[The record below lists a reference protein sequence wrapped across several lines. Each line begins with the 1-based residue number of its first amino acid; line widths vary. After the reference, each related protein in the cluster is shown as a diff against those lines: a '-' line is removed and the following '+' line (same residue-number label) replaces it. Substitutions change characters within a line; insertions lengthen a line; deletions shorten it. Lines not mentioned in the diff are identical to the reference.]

1 MSKAFV
7 SGGGG
12 FIGTHLV
19 DRLLKENYDVTI
31 YDNFSSGHSS
41 YIKQN
46 ENPQVKVIKD
56 DLLNLESVKKSIKDH
71 DVVFHLAS
79 NPDIARSMTD
89 TFLDMKLGPVITYN
103 ILEAMRI
110 NEIKKIVYTSG
121 SGVYGDQDNKILRED
136 FGPLIPNSLYGAS
149 KLACEGI
156 ISAFC
161 NSFDMQSWILR
172 PANIIGNFMT
182 HGVIL
187 DFILKLKKNSKELL
201 ILGDGKQSKS
211 YLYIDDLINGI
222 FSILTKSDDM
232 VNLYNI
238 GSDTYIEVNE
248 IAKIVTESLG
258 LKNVQFKYTGGARGW
273 KGDIPKVRLDI
284 QKIRNLGWDFKYNSR
299 EAAKLTTEIMNK
311 TLNSG
316 LN

>member
-1 MSKAFV
+1 MKAFV
-7 SGGGG
+7 SGGNG
-12 FIGTHLV
+12 FIGTHLIK
-19 DRLLKENYDVTI
+19 RLVKEGHEVTVF
-31 YDNFSSGHSS
+31 DNFSSEKKL
-41 YIKQN
+41 YQN
-46 ENPQVKVIKD
+46 Q
-56 DLLNLESVKKSIKDH
+56 LESKAKIIKGNLLDIELVKNSISGH
-71 DVVFHLAS
+71 DIVFHLAS
-79 NPDIARSMTD
+79 NSDIAKSMTD

-121 SGVYGDQDNKILRED
+121 SGVYGDQGSKILRED

-149 KLACEGI
+149 KLACEGL

-161 NSFDMQSWILR
+161 HSFDMQSWIIR
-172 PANIIGNFMT
+172 PANIIGEFMT

-187 DFILKLKKNSKELL
+187 DFILKLKRNPKELL

-222 FSILTKSDDM
+222 FSILTKSDDT
-232 VNLYNI
+232 VNLYNV

-248 IAKIVTESLG
+248 IAKIVTESIG

-273 KGDIPKVRLDI
+273 KGDVPIVRLDI
-284 QKIRNLGWDFKYNSR
+284 QKIRNLGWDFKHNSR
-299 EAAKLTTEIMNK
+299 EAVKLTTEITNK